1 MEAIMTAVSRV
12 PSGAGPLALLG
23 RLTGRDLFIARTL
36 ADHDILTT
44 AHVADLAF
52 GSLRAAQQR
61 LARLYALGV
70 TGHFRRTLYRG
81 AEPWKHYL
89 APAGA
94 ALIAAERGMPAPA
107 RTVTEG
113 RALSWAASQ
122 RLGHLLGVNGFFASL
137 AGDARASGGASA
149 LTEWWSERRCAAE
162 FGGIVRPDGYGTWAH
177 EGRVT
182 RFFLEYDNGTET
194 TATVAGKLGQ
204 YADLATAEGAG
215 VLVLLHLPA
224 PARESALRPALLRA
238 RAGGVTVATATPD
251 HGRPAG
257 PVWLP
262 LHAAGRR
269 VPLAGLDVSAPAWGR
284 R

>member
-1 MEAIMTAVSRV
+1 MTAVRASSV
-12 PSGAGPLALLG
+12 SGSGPLALLG

-70 TGHFRRTLYRG
+70 TGRFRRTLYRG

-94 ALIAAERGMPAPA
+94 ALIAAERGLPAPA

-137 AGDARASGGASA
+137 AGDGRASGGASA
-149 LTEWWSERRCAAE
+149 LTGWLSERQCAAE
-162 FGGIVRPDGYGTWAH
+162 FGGIVRPDGYGHWTC

-182 RFFLEYDNGTET
+182 GFFLEYDNGTET
-194 TATVAGKLGQ
+194 TATVAAKLGQ
-204 YADLATAEGAG
+204 YADLATTEG
-215 VLVLLHLPA
+215 PA
-224 PARESALRPALLRA
+224 SPCCCGCPPPPVKPLCGPHCCAHGPAA
-238 RAGGVTVATATPD
+238 
-251 HGRPAG
+251 
-257 PVWLP
+257 
-262 LHAAGRR
+262 
-269 VPLAGLDVSAPAWGR
+269 
-284 R
+284 